1 MQGLA
6 KFLVPSVLAM
16 TWLIAAP
23 FSIAAETGKGDW
35 NIPPKLS
42 LKALGQ
48 VKIGMT
54 VKEVKA
60 VISNLSKL
68 TQG

>member
-6 KFLVPSVLAM
+6 KLLVSSVVAL
-16 TWLIAAP
+16 TCLIAVPVSA
-23 FSIAAETGKGDW
+23 AAETGKVNW